1 MQDMQFRLP
10 VWSGVPYQW
19 DGLVDDNTTRI
30 VAQVAG
36 VVSDSG
42 SASIGIVS
50 HPNYVSEVRR
60 AASLRIGGQGYG
72 MYGELWVVRLRAY
85 PKN

>member
-1 MQDMQFRLP
+1 M
-10 VWSGVPYQW
+10 PYQW

-50 HPNYVSEVRR
+50 HPNSVSEVQL
-60 AASLRIGGQGYG
+60 AASLKISG
-72 MYGELWVVRLRAY
+72 
-85 PKN
+85 